1 VIALRP
7 PIVRGN
13 SQIMPAGTRFR
24 IFAQPWFPGSNQ
36 KLETVWL
43 SPPPGTIGPGPSDTR
58 MYVIEPLG
66 PKLPYG
72 VNVGP
77 FGSPYIYL
85 PPWGGPMA
93 APAMPDPAGHF
104 DHLEPGAPGF
114 EAAHA
119 FGCARF
125 VLDAWETYLGLPAPW
140 HFAPRYDRLEIT
152 LIPHLDN
159 ATAGYGFMEL
169 GALGPFEGG
178 PAPFS
183 LSFDVIAHEL
193 GHLFMYRE
201 IGLPDLAAVDD
212 EFFGFHESA
221 ADLVALV
228 AVLHFDSVIDRLLA
242 TTRGNLYALN
252 ELNRFGEL
260 SDNDEIRLA
269 GNGLKLSDFS
279 AGWSDEHDL
288 SLPFTGAMFD
298 VLVDVFHQSLLARGL
313 IGEDVEEL
321 VDETLHR
328 PEYGPLIQSLFDRAY
343 GREEQGF
350 RDALLEARD
359 YVGHLL
365 AESWRRLYPS
375 QLTYASAAATL
386 LDVDRD
392 LTGGIYQET
401 ILECV
406 RWREIGAVAVGP
418 RLSVPGA
425 TSHAF
430 SARTITPEIQRRMPR
445 PSYRERWAIAS
456 QGRRPTL

>member
-1 VIALRP
+1 
-7 PIVRGN
+7 
-13 SQIMPAGTRFR
+13 MPAGTRFR
-24 IFAQPWFPGSNQ
+24 LFSQPWFPGSIQ
-36 KLETVWL
+36 ELETVWIA
-43 SPPPGTIGPGPSDTR
+43 SPPGTIGPGPFDRR

-77 FGSPYIYL
+77 LGSAYLYL
-85 PPWGGPMA
+85 PPWGGPVA
-93 APAMPDPAGHF
+93 APALPDAAGHF
-104 DHLEPGAPGF
+104 DHLEPGMPGF

-119 FGCARF
+119 LGCARF
-125 VLDAWETYLGLPAPW
+125 VLDAWEAYLGRPAEW

-169 GALGPFEGG
+169 GALGPAGG

-193 GHLFMYRE
+193 GHLLMYRE
-201 IGLPDLAAVDD
+201 IGLPDLLGVDD
-212 EFFGFHESA
+212 EFFGFHEAA

-228 AVLHFDSVIDRLLA
+228 SVLHFDSVVERLLA

-260 SDNDEIRLA
+260 SDDDQIRLA
-269 GNGLKLSDFS
+269 SNPLKLSDFA

-298 VLVDVFHQSLLARGL
+298 VLVDVFHQNLLARGL
-313 IGEDVEEL
+313 IGQDLANL
-321 VDETLHR
+321 VDQILDR
-328 PEYGPLIQSLFDRAY
+328 PDYEPLIQALFDQAY
-343 GREEQGF
+343 AHDDGGF
-350 RDALLEARD
+350 REALLDARD
-359 YVGHLL
+359 YLGHLL
-365 AESWRRLYPS
+365 AQTWGRLSPA
-375 QLTYASAAATL
+375 QLTYASVAATL

-392 LTGGIYQET
+392 LTGGIYQEV
-401 ILECV
+401 ILECI

-418 RLSVPGA
+418 RIAPVDA

-430 SARTITPEIQRRMPR
+430 SARTITPEIERRMPK
-445 PSYRERWAIAS
+445 PSYAQRWAIAS
-456 QGRRPTL
+456 QGRRR